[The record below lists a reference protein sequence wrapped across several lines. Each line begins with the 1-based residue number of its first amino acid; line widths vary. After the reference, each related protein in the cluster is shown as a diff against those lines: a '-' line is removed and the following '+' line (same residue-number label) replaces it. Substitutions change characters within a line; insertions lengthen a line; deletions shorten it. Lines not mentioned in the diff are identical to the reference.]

1 MSRTVRIRGDVAVY
15 PANACVSCLRPATC
29 QLDISR
35 VKGHSVR
42 RVRAPFC
49 DACAVLRQQKTAR
62 QIRFERMATINSL
75 FLSLAVGLYVY
86 MRVLP
91 IARSTLEVA
100 YAWVLLLAALGTLT
114 VFGLLYGL
122 VEPWSR
128 RLQSTET
135 KNALRA
141 VTIVDFDWETTTL
154 EFRDDEYGEQF
165 ARANGARELLR

>member
-1 MSRTVRIRGDVAVY
+1 
-15 PANACVSCLRPATC
+15 
-29 QLDISR
+29 
-35 VKGHSVR
+35 
-42 RVRAPFC
+42 
-49 DACAVLRQQKTAR
+49 
-62 QIRFERMATINSL
+62 MATINSL